1 MCIMPKR
8 KKYPK
13 IPNGYGS
20 IKYLG
25 KGRRN
30 PYAVH
35 PPTTE
40 FTLDGAPKTPKAICY
55 VSDWM
60 IGFAVLTAYRA
71 GTYYPGYEKTLA
83 ATADISDSKLIQSIL
98 ADYNLTKASDEKLE
112 AAKKTFADVYEE
124 FYQWKYE
131 RDQSRKLSQS
141 SKNSTRAAFRNC
153 AAIHDKAF
161 ADLRHQDLQNVIDTC
176 TLKHSSKELIVSL
189 MHQMYSYAEIYE
201 LCDKDYSAHV
211 KINTEDD
218 DEHGVPFTDDELKIL
233 WKNRDNDVI
242 QMLLI
247 MCYSGFR
254 IAEYAVVAID
264 LEEKSF
270 RGGLKAR
277 SSKIRTVPIYSGI
290 DDMVADRCHKY
301 GAGNILGCQTQK
313 FRKAMTSV
321 LSNLGIATAATG
333 EKHTPHDCRHTFSAL
348 CEKYGVME
356 NDRKRMLGH
365 SFAGDVTNEV
375 YGHRSLE
382 DLRSEIEKIK
392 ICY

>member
-1 MCIMPKR
+1 MAT
-8 KKYPK
+8 
-13 IPNGYGS
+13 NGS

-40 FTLDGAPKTPKAICY
+40 FTLNGVPKTPKAICY

-60 IGFAVLTAYRA
+60 VGFAVLTAYRA
-71 GTYYPGYEKTLA
+71 GTYYPGYEKTVA
-83 ATADISDSKLIQSIL
+83 ATADISGSKLIQSIL

-112 AAKKTFADVYEE
+112 AAKKTFSDVYEE

-131 RDQSRKLSQS
+131 RDQSRKFSQS
-141 SKNSTRAAFRNC
+141 SKNSTRAAFKNC
-153 AAIHDKAF
+153 SAIHDKTF
-161 ADLRHQDLQNVIDTC
+161 SDLRHQDLQNVIDSC

-189 MHQMYSYAEIYE
+189 MHQMYAYAEIYE
-201 LCDKDYSAHV
+201 LCDKDYSVHV
-211 KINTEDD
+211 RINIEDD
-218 DEHGVPFTDDELKIL
+218 DEHGVPFTDDEMKIL
-233 WKNRDNDVI
+233 WENKENNVI

-254 IAEYAVVAID
+254 ITEYSKIAINLD
-264 LEEKSF
+264 DKSF
-270 RGGLKAR
+270 HGGIKTR

-290 DDMVADRCHKY
+290 YNMVADRCKKY
-301 GAGNILGCQTQK
+301 GIQNILGCQTQK
-313 FRKAMTSV
+313 FRKDMNAA
-321 LSNLGIATAATG
+321 LSDLGIAIAPTG
-333 EKHTPHDCRHTFSAL
+333 EKHTPHDCRHTFSSL
-348 CEKYGVME
+348 CEKYEVKE

-365 SFAGDVTNEV
+365 SFGGDVTNDV
-375 YGHRSLE
+375 YGHRTLE

>member
-1 MCIMPKR
+1 MARR

-40 FTLDGAPKTPKAICY
+40 FTLDGVPKTPKALCY

-60 IGFAVLTAYRA
+60 IGFAVLTAYKA

-83 ATADISDSKLIQSIL
+83 ATAEISDSKLIQSIL
-98 ADYNLTKASDEKLE
+98 ADYNLTKAADEKLE
-112 AAKKTFADVYEE
+112 AAKKTFSDVYED
-124 FYQWKYE
+124 FFQWKYE
-131 RDQSRKLSQS
+131 RDQSRKFSES
-141 SKNSTRAAFRNC
+141 SKNSTRAAYKNC
-153 AAIHDKAF
+153 SAIHDKVF
-161 ADLRHQDLQNVIDTC
+161 ADLRHQDLQNIVDAC
-176 TLKHSSKELIVSL
+176 PLKHASKELIVSL
-189 MHQMYSYAEIYE
+189 MHQMYAYAEIYE

-218 DEHGVPFTDDELKIL
+218 DEHGVPFTDEEMKLL
-233 WKNRDNDVI
+233 WKNKENDII

-254 IAEYAVVAID
+254 ITEYSKITID
-264 LEEKSF
+264 LKKKSF
-270 RGGLKAR
+270 HGGIKTR

-290 DDMVADRCHKY
+290 YDMVVYRCEKY
-301 GAGNILGCQTQK
+301 GIKNILGCQTQK
-313 FRKAMTSV
+313 FRKDMTAI
-321 LSNLGIATAATG
+321 LSDFGIAIAPTG
-333 EKHTPHDCRHTFSAL
+333 EKHTPHDCRHTFSSL
-348 CEKYGVME
+348 CEKYEVKE

-365 SFAGDVTNEV
+365 SFKGDVTNDV
-375 YGHRSLE
+375 YGHRTLE

>member
-1 MCIMPKR
+1 MAT
-8 KKYPK
+8 
-13 IPNGYGS
+13 NGS

-40 FTLDGAPKTPKAICY
+40 FTLDGIPKTPKALCY

-60 IGFAVLTAYRA
+60 IGFAVLTAYNA

-83 ATADISDSKLIQSIL
+83 STAEISDSKLSQSIL
-98 ADYNLTKASDEKLE
+98 ADYNLTKAADEKLE
-112 AAKKTFADVYEE
+112 AAKKTFSDVYEE

-131 RDQSRKLSQS
+131 RDQSRKFSES
-141 SKNSTRAAFRNC
+141 SKNSTRAAYKNC
-153 AAIHDKAF
+153 SAIHDKVF
-161 ADLRHQDLQNVIDTC
+161 ANLRHQDLQNVVDSC
-176 TLKHSSKELIVSL
+176 PLKHASKELIVSL

-218 DEHGVPFTDDELKIL
+218 DEHGVPFTDDEMRIL
-233 WKNRDNDVI
+233 WGHKEDDIV
-242 QMLLI
+242 QMILI

-254 IAEYAVVAID
+254 ITEYSKITID
-264 LEEKSF
+264 LGDRSF
-270 RGGLKAR
+270 HGGIKTRA
-277 SSKIRTVPIYSGI
+277 SKIRTVPIYSGI
-290 DDMVADRCHKY
+290 YDMVVERCEKY
-301 GAGNILGCQTQK
+301 GIKNIIGYTTSK
-313 FRKAMTSV
+313 FRDEMTST
-321 LSNLGIATAATG
+321 LSTLGIAYAITG

-348 CEKYGVME
+348 CEKYEVKE

-365 SFAGDVTNEV
+365 SFKGDVTNDV
-375 YGHRSLE
+375 YGHRTLE
-382 DLRSEIEKIK
+382 DLRAEIEKIK

>member
-1 MCIMPKR
+1 MAT
-8 KKYPK
+8 
-13 IPNGYGS
+13 NGS

-35 PPTTE
+35 PPTTK
-40 FTLDGAPKTPKAICY
+40 FTLDGVPKTPKALCY

-60 IGFAVLTAYRA
+60 IGFAVLTAYKA

-83 ATADISDSKLIQSIL
+83 ATAEISDSKLIQSIL

-112 AAKKTFADVYEE
+112 AAKKTFSDVYEE
-124 FYQWKYE
+124 FYEWKYE
-131 RDQSRKLSQS
+131 RDQSRKFSEA
-141 SKNSTRAAFRNC
+141 SKNSTRAAYKNC
-153 AAIHDKAF
+153 SAIHDKTF
-161 ADLRHQDLQNVIDTC
+161 ADLRHQDLQNIIDSC
-176 TLKHSSKELIVSL
+176 PLKHASKELIVSL

-218 DEHGVPFTDDELKIL
+218 DEHGVPFTDDEMMIL
-233 WKNRDNDVI
+233 WENKENDII

-254 IAEYAVVAID
+254 ITEYSKITINLD
-264 LEEKSF
+264 EKSF
-270 RGGLKAR
+270 HGGIKTR

-290 DDMVADRCHKY
+290 YDMVVERCHKY
-301 GAGNILGCQTQK
+301 GIKNILGCQSQK
-313 FRKAMTSV
+313 FRKDMAAT
-321 LSNLGIATAATG
+321 LSDLGIAIAPTG
-333 EKHTPHDCRHTFSAL
+333 EKHTPHDCRHTFSSL
-348 CEKYGVME
+348 CEKYEVKE

-365 SFAGDVTNEV
+365 SFGGDVTNDV
-375 YGHRSLE
+375 YGHRTLE

>member
-1 MCIMPKR
+1 MAT
-8 KKYPK
+8 
-13 IPNGYGS
+13 NGS

-40 FTLDGAPKTPKAICY
+40 FTLDGVPKTPKALCY

-60 IGFAVLTAYRA
+60 IGFAVLTAYKA

-83 ATADISDSKLIQSIL
+83 ATAEISDSKLIQSIL

-112 AAKKTFADVYEE
+112 AAKKTFSDVYEE

-131 RDQSRKLSQS
+131 RDQSRKLSES
-141 SKNSTRAAFRNC
+141 SKNSTRAAYKNC
-153 AAIHDKAF
+153 SAIHDKVF
-161 ADLRHQDLQNVIDTC
+161 ADLRHQDLQNIIDSC
-176 TLKHSSKELIVSL
+176 PLKHASKELLVSL
-189 MHQMYSYAEIYE
+189 MHQMYAYAEIYE
-201 LCDKDYSAHV
+201 LCDKDYSVHV
-211 KINTEDD
+211 RINTEDD
-218 DEHGVPFTDDELKIL
+218 DEHGVPFTDDEMKIL
-233 WKNRDNDVI
+233 WENKENDVI

-254 IAEYAVVAID
+254 ITEYSKITINLKD
-264 LEEKSF
+264 RSF
-270 RGGLKAR
+270 HGGIKTR

-290 DDMVADRCHKY
+290 YNMVADRCEKY
-301 GAGNILGCQTQK
+301 GIKNILGCQTQK
-313 FRKAMTSV
+313 FRKDMNAA
-321 LSNLGIATAATG
+321 LSDLGIAIAPTG
-333 EKHTPHDCRHTFSAL
+333 EKHTPHDCRHTFSSL
-348 CEKYGVME
+348 CEKYEVKE

-365 SFAGDVTNEV
+365 SFGGDVTNDV
-375 YGHRSLE
+375 YGHRTLE

>member
-1 MCIMPKR
+1 MAKR

-40 FTLDGAPKTPKAICY
+40 FTLDGVPKTPKALCY

-60 IGFAVLTAYRA
+60 IGFAVLTAYKA

-83 ATADISDSKLIQSIL
+83 ATAEISDSKLIQSIL
-98 ADYNLTKASDEKLE
+98 ADYNLTKAADEKLDD
-112 AAKKTFADVYEE
+112 AKKTFSDVYEE
-124 FYQWKYE
+124 FYDWKYE
-131 RDQSRKLSQS
+131 RDQSRKFSTS
-141 SKNSTRAAFRNC
+141 SKNSTRAAYKNC
-153 AAIHDKAF
+153 LVIHDKVF
-161 ADLRHQDLQNVIDTC
+161 ADLRHQDLQNVIDSC
-176 TLKHSSKELIVSL
+176 PLKHASKELIVSL

-201 LCDKDYSAHV
+201 LCNKDYSAHV

-218 DEHGVPFTDDELKIL
+218 DEHGVPFTDDEMKIL
-233 WKNRDNDVI
+233 WKNKGNDVV

-254 IAEYAVVAID
+254 ITEYSKIAIN
-264 LEEKSF
+264 LEDKSF
-270 RGGLKAR
+270 HGGIKTR

-290 DDMVADRCHKY
+290 YDMVADRCEKY
-301 GAGNILGCQTQK
+301 GIQNILGCQTQK
-313 FRKAMTSV
+313 FRKDMTAS
-321 LSNLGIATAATG
+321 LSDLGIAIAPTG
-333 EKHTPHDCRHTFSAL
+333 EKHTPHDCRHTFSSL
-348 CEKYGVME
+348 CEKYEVKE

-365 SFAGDVTNEV
+365 SFGGDVTNDV
-375 YGHRSLE
+375 YGHRTLE

>member
-1 MCIMPKR
+1 MAT
-8 KKYPK
+8 
-13 IPNGYGS
+13 NGS

-40 FTLDGAPKTPKAICY
+40 VRLNGVPKTPTAICY

-60 IGFAVLTAYRA
+60 VGFAVLTAYRA
-71 GTYYPGYEKTLA
+71 GTYYPGYEKTVA
-83 ATADISDSKLIQSIL
+83 ATADISGSKLIQSIL

-112 AAKKTFADVYEE
+112 AAKKTFSDVYEE

-131 RDQSRKLSQS
+131 RDQSRKLSEA
-141 SKNSTRAAFRNC
+141 SKNATRAAYKNC
-153 AAIHDKAF
+153 SAIHDKVF
-161 ADLRHQDLQNVIDTC
+161 ADLRHQDLQNIIDSC
-176 TLKHSSKELIVSL
+176 PLKHASKELIVSL
-189 MHQMYSYAEIYE
+189 MHQMYAYAEIYE
-201 LCDKDYSAHV
+201 LCDKDYSVHV
-211 KINTEDD
+211 RINTEDD
-218 DEHGVPFTDDELKIL
+218 DEHGVPFTDDEMKIL
-233 WKNRDNDVI
+233 WENKENDVI

-254 IAEYAVVAID
+254 ITEYSKIAINLD
-264 LEEKSF
+264 DKSF
-270 RGGLKAR
+270 HGGIKTR

-290 DDMVADRCHKY
+290 YNMVADRCEKY
-301 GAGNILGCQTQK
+301 GIQNILGCQTQK
-313 FRKAMTSV
+313 FRKDMNAA
-321 LSNLGIATAATG
+321 LSDLGIAIAPTG
-333 EKHTPHDCRHTFSAL
+333 EKHTPHDCRHTFSSL
-348 CEKYGVME
+348 CEKYEVKE

-365 SFAGDVTNEV
+365 SFGGDVTNDV
-375 YGHRSLE
+375 YGHRTLE

>member
-1 MCIMPKR
+1 MAT
-8 KKYPK
+8 
-13 IPNGYGS
+13 NGS

-40 FTLDGAPKTPKAICY
+40 FTLDGVPKTPKALCY
-55 VSDWM
+55 VSDWL
-60 IGFAVLTAYRA
+60 IGFAVLTAYKA

-83 ATADISDSKLIQSIL
+83 ATAEISDSKLIQSIL

-112 AAKKTFADVYEE
+112 AAKKTFSNVYEE

-131 RDQSRKLSQS
+131 RDQSRKFSEA
-141 SKNSTRAAFRNC
+141 SKNSTRAAYKNC
-153 AAIHDKAF
+153 SAIHDKVF
-161 ADLRHQDLQNVIDTC
+161 ADLRHQDLQNIVDAC
-176 TLKHSSKELIVSL
+176 PLKHASKELIVSL

-201 LCDKDYSAHV
+201 LCDKDYSIHV
-211 KINTEDD
+211 RINTEDD
-218 DEHGVPFTDDELKIL
+218 DEHGVPFTDDEMRIL
-233 WKNRDNDVI
+233 WKNKENDVI

-254 IAEYAVVAID
+254 ITEYSRITID
-264 LEEKSF
+264 LEAGSF
-270 RGGLKAR
+270 HGGIKTR

-290 DDMVADRCHKY
+290 YDMVVYRCEKY
-301 GAGNILGCQTQK
+301 GIKNILGCQTQK
-313 FRKAMTSV
+313 FRKDMTAV
-321 LSNLGIATAATG
+321 LSDLGIAIAPTG
-333 EKHTPHDCRHTFSAL
+333 EKHTPHDCRHTFSSL
-348 CEKYGVME
+348 CEKYEVKE

-365 SFAGDVTNEV
+365 SFKGDVTNDV
-375 YGHRSLE
+375 YGHRTLE
-382 DLRSEIEKIK
+382 DLQNEIEKIK

>member
-1 MCIMPKR
+1 MFYMAKR

-40 FTLDGAPKTPKAICY
+40 FTLDGVPKTPKALCY

-60 IGFAVLTAYRA
+60 IGFAVLTAYKA
-71 GTYYPGYEKTLA
+71 GTYYPGYEKTLT
-83 ATADISDSKLIQSIL
+83 ATAEISDSKLIQSIL
-98 ADYNLTKASDEKLE
+98 ADYNLTKASDEKLK
-112 AAKKTFADVYEE
+112 AVKKTFSDVYEE

-131 RDQSRKLSQS
+131 RDQSRKLSEA
-141 SKNSTRAAFRNC
+141 SKNSTRAAYKNC
-153 AAIHDKAF
+153 SAIHDKVF
-161 ADLRHQDLQNVIDTC
+161 ADLRHQDLQNVVDSC
-176 TLKHSSKELIVSL
+176 TLKHASKELIVSL

-218 DEHGVPFTDDELKIL
+218 DEHGVPFTEDEMRIL
-233 WKNRDNDVI
+233 WKHKENDII

-254 IAEYAVVAID
+254 ITEYSKITID
-264 LEEKSF
+264 LELKSF
-270 RGGLKAR
+270 HGGIKTR
-277 SSKIRTVPIYSGI
+277 SSKNRTVPIYSGI
-290 DDMVADRCHKY
+290 YDMVAYRCEKY
-301 GAGNILGCQTQK
+301 GMKNILGCQVQK
-313 FRKAMTSV
+313 FRRDMTAA
-321 LSNLGIATAATG
+321 LSDLGISTAPTG

-348 CEKYGVME
+348 CEKYEVKE

-365 SFAGDVTNEV
+365 SFKGDVTNDV
-375 YGHRSLE
+375 YGHRALE
-382 DLRSEIEKIK
+382 DLQVEIEKIK

>member
-1 MCIMPKR
+1 MAT
-8 KKYPK
+8 
-13 IPNGYGS
+13 NGS

-40 FTLDGAPKTPKAICY
+40 FTLNGVPKTPKAICY

-60 IGFAVLTAYRA
+60 VGFAVLTAYRA
-71 GTYYPGYEKTLA
+71 GTYYPGYEKTVA
-83 ATADISDSKLIQSIL
+83 ATADISGSKLIQSIL

-112 AAKKTFADVYEE
+112 AAKKTFSDVYEE

-131 RDQSRKLSQS
+131 RDQSRKLSES
-141 SKNSTRAAFRNC
+141 SKNSTRAAYKNC
-153 AAIHDKAF
+153 SAIHDKVF
-161 ADLRHQDLQNVIDTC
+161 ADLRHQDLQNVIDSC
-176 TLKHSSKELIVSL
+176 PLKHASKELIVSL

-218 DEHGVPFTDDELKIL
+218 DEHGVPFTDDEMRLL
-233 WKNRDNDVI
+233 WKNKKNDII

-254 IAEYAVVAID
+254 ITEYSKIAIN
-264 LEEKSF
+264 LEDKSF
-270 RGGLKAR
+270 HGGIKTR

-290 DDMVADRCHKY
+290 YYMVADRCEKY
-301 GAGNILGCQTQK
+301 GIQNILGCQTQK
-313 FRKAMTSV
+313 FRKDMNAT
-321 LSNLGIATAATG
+321 LSDLGIAIAPTG
-333 EKHTPHDCRHTFSAL
+333 EKHTPHDCRHTFSSL
-348 CEKYGVME
+348 CEKYEVKE

-365 SFAGDVTNEV
+365 SFKGDVTNDV
-375 YGHRSLE
+375 YGHRTLE
-382 DLRSEIEKIK
+382 DLRNEIEKIK

>member
-1 MCIMPKR
+1 MAT
-8 KKYPK
+8 
-13 IPNGYGS
+13 NGS

-40 FTLDGAPKTPKAICY
+40 FTLNGVPKTPKAICY

-60 IGFAVLTAYRA
+60 VGFAVLTAYRA
-71 GTYYPGYEKTLA
+71 GTYYPGYEKTVA

-112 AAKKTFADVYEE
+112 AAKKTFSDVYEE

-131 RDQSRKLSQS
+131 RDQSRKLSES
-141 SKNSTRAAFRNC
+141 SKNATRAAYKNC
-153 AAIHDKAF
+153 SAIHDKVF
-161 ADLRHQDLQNVIDTC
+161 ADLRHQDLQNIIDSC
-176 TLKHSSKELIVSL
+176 PLKHASKELIVSL
-189 MHQMYSYAEIYE
+189 MHQMYAYAEIYE
-201 LCDKDYSAHV
+201 LCDKDYSVHV
-211 KINTEDD
+211 RINTEDD
-218 DEHGVPFTDDELKIL
+218 DEHGVPFTDDEMKIL
-233 WKNRDNDVI
+233 WGNKENDVI

-254 IAEYAVVAID
+254 ITEYSKITINLKD
-264 LEEKSF
+264 RSF
-270 RGGLKAR
+270 HGGIKTR

-290 DDMVADRCHKY
+290 YNMVADRCEKY
-301 GAGNILGCQTQK
+301 GIQNILGCQTQK
-313 FRKAMTSV
+313 FRKDMNAA
-321 LSNLGIATAATG
+321 LSDLGIAIAPTG
-333 EKHTPHDCRHTFSAL
+333 EKHTPHDCRHTFSSL
-348 CEKYGVME
+348 CEKYEVKE

-365 SFAGDVTNEV
+365 SFGGDVTNDV
-375 YGHRSLE
+375 YGHRTLE

-392 ICY
+392 LCY

>member
-1 MCIMPKR
+1 MAKR

-40 FTLDGAPKTPKAICY
+40 FTLDGIPKTPKALCY

-60 IGFAVLTAYRA
+60 IGFAVLTAYNA
-71 GTYYPGYEKTLA
+71 GTYYPGYEKTVA
-83 ATADISDSKLIQSIL
+83 ATAEISDSKLIQSIL
-98 ADYNLTKASDEKLE
+98 ADYNLTKAADEKLE
-112 AAKKTFADVYEE
+112 AAKKTFSDVYEE

-131 RDQSRKLSQS
+131 RDQSRKFSES
-141 SKNSTRAAFRNC
+141 SKNSTRAAYKNC
-153 AAIHDKAF
+153 SAIHDKTF
-161 ADLRHQDLQNVIDTC
+161 ANLRHQDLQNVVDSC
-176 TLKHSSKELIVSL
+176 PLKHASKELIVSL

-218 DEHGVPFTDDELKIL
+218 DEHGVPFTDDEMKIL
-233 WKNRDNDVI
+233 WKNKENDIV

-254 IAEYAVVAID
+254 ITEYSKITID
-264 LEEKSF
+264 LEAGSF
-270 RGGLKAR
+270 HGGIKTRAG
-277 SSKIRTVPIYSGI
+277 KIRTVPIYSGI
-290 DDMVADRCHKY
+290 YDMVVERCKKY
-301 GAGNILGCQTQK
+301 GIKNILGCTASK
-313 FRKAMTSV
+313 FRTEMTTT
-321 LSNLGIATAATG
+321 LSDFGIANAPTG
-333 EKHTPHDCRHTFSAL
+333 EKHTPHDCRHTFSTL
-348 CEKYGVME
+348 CEKYEVKD

-365 SFAGDVTNEV
+365 SFRGDVTNNV
-375 YGHRSLE
+375 YGHRTLE
-382 DLRSEIEKIK
+382 DLRVEIEKIK